1 MSGRNNRGIKRK
13 SSLSEKATKWGK
25 MTAMELM
32 VTPESLELM
41 VAHNNGEVAWVNKQL
56 NHVIAKFKLL
66 MKRILFWCGGET
78 LARIMMRT
86 DVPTAAFVIYQEVIT
101 QREIDRD
108 TIFKPGP
115 SVAGTAS

>member
-1 MSGRNNRGIKRK
+1 MSGHNNRGIKRK

-41 VAHNNGEVAWVNKQL
+41 VAHNNGE
-56 NHVIAKFKLL
+56 
-66 MKRILFWCGGET
+66 T

-86 DVPTAAFVIYQEVIT
+86 DVPTAAFVIYQEVIA
-101 QREIDRD
+101 QREIDRLRRCEFYSDCGD
-108 TIFKPGP
+108 TNPMEDP
-115 SVAGTAS
+115 SEDDDSSDDLSG